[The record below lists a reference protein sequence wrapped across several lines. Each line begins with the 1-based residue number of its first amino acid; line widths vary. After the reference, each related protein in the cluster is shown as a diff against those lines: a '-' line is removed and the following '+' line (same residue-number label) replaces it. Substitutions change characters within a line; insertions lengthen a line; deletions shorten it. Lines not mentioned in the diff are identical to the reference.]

1 MKGLFGACATLF
13 AAGFL
18 LPGLAEAQP
27 ILQQRCNA
35 DSLDPVQ
42 AERRLA
48 WARRCGLLTHVAN
61 TGNWFDTYVP
71 SSNNAGTLKDY
82 AEDDINYNWGGQNT
96 YTGQSDI
103 FEINSSLVSKLYQ
116 SGATSQHTDGDGF
129 FRWERL
135 ASRKKARPLYPTF
148 GNQGDIYSPTNKQL
162 FPHPSQ
168 VVDGSPLNCGFY
180 FNQAGTLSAAGNNFF
195 VNGYCEAS
203 CYTPEQK
210 IRFPEGDVA
219 IVEAVAG
226 MKKNVVTLTPDSSLD
241 AIALQTNKTYS
252 YTAEFRDTEHPIVNL
267 LMASGGK
274 LTVTKEH
281 PLINS
286 EGRLVTAQTVKV
298 GDELVKVDGSFD
310 PIVRVEHTT
319 HFGKVYNLRP
329 DTDDRVS
336 NILVAEGYLVGS
348 SLFQND
354 EVGYVNR
361 IILNRQAVPASL
373 IP

>member
-18 LPGLAEAQP
+18 LPSLAEAQP
-27 ILQQRCNA
+27 ILQQRCSA
-35 DSLDPVQ
+35 DSLDSGQ
-42 AERRLA
+42 AERRLL
-48 WARRCGLLTHVAN
+48 WARRCGLLTHVGS
-61 TGNWFDTYVP
+61 TGNWFDTYAP

-82 AEDDINYNWGGQNT
+82 AEDNIATNWAGQNT
-96 YTGQSDI
+96 YTGQSEA
-103 FEINSSLVSKLYQ
+103 FELNSSFVSRLYL
-116 SGATSQHTDGDGF
+116 SGLTYQYTDGDGF
-129 FRWERL
+129 FRWERPL
-135 ASRKKARPLYPTF
+135 ARKKARPLYPTF
-148 GNQGDIYSPTNKQL
+148 GSQGDIYSPSNQQL

-168 VVDGSPLNCGFY
+168 VIDGSPLNCSFY
-180 FNQAGTLSAAGNNFF
+180 LNQAGTIPATGMSFY

-203 CYTPEQK
+203 CYTPDQK
-210 IRFPEGDVA
+210 VRFPEGDVA
-219 IVEAVAG
+219 IVEAVAS
-226 MKKNVVTLTPDSSLD
+226 MKKDVVTLTPDSSLD
-241 AIALQTNKTYS
+241 AIQLQTNKTYS
-252 YTAEFRDTEHPIVNL
+252 YTAEFRDTAHPVVQL
-267 LMASGGK
+267 EMASGGK
-274 LTVTKEH
+274 LTVTTEH

-286 EGRLVTAQTVKV
+286 EGRLVTAQTIKV

-310 PIVRVEHTT
+310 QVVRAERKT

-329 DTDDRVS
+329 DTDERLS

-361 IILNRQAVPASL
+361 IILHRQVPASL